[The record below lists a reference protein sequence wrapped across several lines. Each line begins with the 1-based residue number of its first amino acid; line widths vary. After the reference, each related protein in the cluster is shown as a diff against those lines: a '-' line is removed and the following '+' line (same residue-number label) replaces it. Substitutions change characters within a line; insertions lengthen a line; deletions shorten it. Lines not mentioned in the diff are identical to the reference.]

1 MKSLYEPVAVRHV
14 INCRFRLGAGC
25 LWRSGSALEMEK
37 RDNVCLTGSHNPG
50 QVIEAIREGRQ
61 SVCVKSK
68 YPDRDIFRNGKRR
81 EKLLRLLWYDREGRL
96 GREENDRE
104 DFDRDL
110 RVK

>member
-1 MKSLYEPVAVRHV
+1 MKILYEPVAVRHV

-68 YPDRDIFRNGKRR
+68 YPDRDILRNGK
-81 EKLLRLLWYDREGRL
+81 
-96 GREENDRE
+96 EERKAVTAS
-104 DFDRDL
+104 L
-110 RVK
+110 A

>member
-1 MKSLYEPVAVRHV
+1 
-14 INCRFRLGAGC
+14 
-25 LWRSGSALEMEK
+25 MEK
-37 RDNVCLTGSHNPG
+37 CDNVCLTGSHNPG

-68 YPDRDIFRNGKRR
+68 YPDRVIFVTAKRR
-81 EKLLRLLWYDREGRL
+81 EKLLRLLWHDREGRL
-96 GREENDRE
+96 RREENDRE